1 MARPPADGDAGIVIS
16 PAAVAE
22 VCFCHN
28 LRRTTRT
35 ISRIYDQAFQPLG
48 LKASQFNVLI
58 AVAST
63 APTTQPAV
71 ARALAMD
78 RTTLLRNLGPLK
90 TAGLLVIIPGGSRLP
105 DEIALTMTGQNLLAA
120 AIKAWQGAQK
130 QVAQQLG
137 GSHAAQLLQGLAR
150 LAEGPAEA

>member
-1 MARPPADGDAGIVIS
+1 MARPPSGEESGTVIS

-28 LRRTTRT
+28 LRRTTRAV
-35 ISRIYDQAFQPLG
+35 SRIYDRALQPCG

-58 AVAST
+58 VIAST
-63 APTTQPAV
+63 TPATIPAL

-90 TAGLLVIIPGGSRLP
+90 TAGHIVTIPGSGRRP
-105 DEIALTMTGQNLLAA
+105 DEIELTMGGQNALAT
-120 AIKAWQGAQK
+120 AITAWQGAQK
-130 QVAQQLG
+130 QITQRLG
-137 GSHAAQLLQGLAR
+137 GGHAAQLLQGLSR
-150 LAEGPAEA
+150 LPG

>member
-1 MARPPADGDAGIVIS
+1 MVHALHDENSAVVIS

-28 LRRTTRT
+28 LRRTTRAV
-35 ISRIYDQAFQPLG
+35 SRIYDKAIQPVG
-48 LKASQFNVLI
+48 LKASQFNVLTV
-58 AVAST
+58 VASL
-63 APTTQPAV
+63 APATVPAV

-90 TAGLLVIIPGGSRLP
+90 TSGLLAVTHGRGRQP
-105 DEIALTMTGQNLLAA
+105 DEITLTVAGENTLTA
-120 AIKAWQGAQK
+120 AIRAWQGAQR

-150 LAEGPAEA
+150 LPG